1 MNVKN
6 PFAFNSVEVINAGE
20 RDPDS
25 KGATGMS
32 ASKLRQL
39 AKEGKTSEFMKGMP
53 DTISASYKV
62 AVMNKILENM

>member
-1 MNVKN
+1 
-6 PFAFNSVEVINAGE
+6 
-20 RDPDS
+20 
-25 KGATGMS
+25 MS

-39 AKEGKTSEFMKGMP
+39 AKEGKTTEFMKGLP